1 MTEQE
6 TKARE
11 PFHWRTAI
19 AYKTR
24 ERVAVR
30 GYDVNELAGNLDFGE
45 LTYLVWRGELPTKSQ
60 GKMMNAL
67 FVISAEHAFSPST
80 AAARFV
86 ASGGNPLNVTA
97 AAGIMAMGDMHG
109 APERLAEI
117 TQKGVKRMREEGKTI
132 EDVARGILLDFKG
145 RGERIG
151 GFHHPQHIKD
161 PRAPRLVQL
170 AKEYGVVRDHLRLA
184 LSMQEQMKAVYGR
197 QLWLNVEG
205 AIGVI
210 ASDLGFPYTMIRAFA
225 ILPRLVST
233 VAHAWEETQREV
245 PWRASTGASIVQPLD
260 LSLQRKEFYDGPPDR
275 ALPSEWLQS
284 EVPQEVREYPHRE
297 GFPRLV

>member
-1 MTEQE
+1 MTPQE

-24 ERVAVR
+24 ERIVNR

-45 LTYLVWRGELPTKSQ
+45 LTYLIWKGELPTKNQ
-60 GKMMNAL
+60 GKIMNAI
-67 FVISAEHAFSPST
+67 FVISTEHAFSPST

-86 ASGGNPLNVTA
+86 TSGGNPLNVTA
-97 AAGIMAMGDMHG
+97 AAGIMTMGDMHG
-109 APERLAEI
+109 APERMAKT
-117 TQKGVKRMREEGKTI
+117 TQEGVRRMREERKSL
-132 EDVARGILLDFKG
+132 EEVAREILLDFKK

-170 AKEYGVVRDHLRLA
+170 AREYGVVGDHLRLA
-184 LSMQEQMKAVYGR
+184 LAMQDQMKEVYGR

-205 AIGVI
+205 VIGVI
-210 ASDLGFPYTMIRAFA
+210 ASDLGFPHGMIRAFA

-233 VAHAWEETQREV
+233 VAHAWEESQREV

-260 LSLQRKEFYDGPPDR
+260 LSLQKQEFYDGPPDR
-275 ALPSEWLQS
+275 HLPKEWVES
-284 EVPQEVREYPHRE
+284 EVAQEVREYPHEE
-297 GFPRLV
+297 GFPRLI

>member
-1 MTEQE
+1 MSE
-6 TKARE
+6 TPVKE
-11 PFHWRTAI
+11 SFHWRTAV

-24 ERVAVR
+24 ERVVNR

-45 LTYLVWRGELPTKSQ
+45 LAYLVWKGELPTKNQ
-60 GKMMNAL
+60 GKIMNAL

-109 APERLAEI
+109 APERLAKVAQE
-117 TQKGVKRMREEGKTI
+117 GVGRMKEEKKNL
-132 EDVARGILLDFKG
+132 EEVAREILLDFKQ

-170 AKEYGVVRDHLRLA
+170 AKEYGVVGDHLRLA
-184 LSMQEQMKAVYGR
+184 LAMQEQMGEVYGR

-205 AIGVI
+205 VIGVI
-210 ASDLGFPYTMIRAFA
+210 ASDLGFSYGMIRAFA

-233 VAHAWEETQREV
+233 VAHAWEESQREV
-245 PWRASTGASIVQPLD
+245 PWRASTRASIVQPLS
-260 LSLQRKEFYDGPPDR
+260 LSLQKKEFYDGPPDR
-275 ALPSEWLQS
+275 ELPGERVES
-284 EVPQEVREYPHRE
+284 EVAQEVREYPYTE
-297 GFPRLV
+297 GFPKLI

>member
-1 MTEQE
+1 MQE

-24 ERVAVR
+24 ERVVNR
-30 GYDVNELAGNLDFGE
+30 GYDVNELAGNLNFGE
-45 LTYLVWRGELPTKSQ
+45 LIYLIWIGELPTKNQ

-80 AAARFV
+80 AATRFV
-86 ASGGNPLNVTA
+86 ASGGNPLNVAA

-109 APERLAEI
+109 TPERLAKI
-117 TQKGVKRMREEGKTI
+117 TQEGVKRAQGENKSLEE
-132 EDVARGILLDFKG
+132 VAKEILLDFKK
-145 RGERIG
+145 RGERVG

-161 PRAPRLVQL
+161 PRVPRLVQL
-170 AKEYGVVRDHLRLA
+170 AREYHVVGDNLRLA

-205 AIGVI
+205 VIGAI
-210 ASDLGFPYTMIRAFA
+210 ASDLGFPYDMIRAFA
-225 ILPRLVST
+225 ILPRLVSN
-233 VAHAWEETQREV
+233 VAHAWEESQREV
-245 PWRASTGASIVQPLD
+245 PWRASTGQSIIQPLD
-260 LSLQRKEFYDGPPDR
+260 LSLQKKEFYDGPLDR
-275 ALPSEWLQS
+275 RLPKEWVES
-284 EVPQEVREYPHRE
+284 EVAHDVKEYPYKE
-297 GFPRLV
+297 QPPKLI

>member
-1 MTEQE
+1 MDE
-6 TKARE
+6 TRARE

-24 ERVAVR
+24 QRVVNR
-30 GYDVNELAGNLDFGE
+30 GYDVNELAGNLDFGQ
-45 LTYLVWRGELPTKSQ
+45 LTYLLWKGELPTENQ

-67 FVISAEHAFSPST
+67 FVISTEHAFSPST
-80 AAARFV
+80 VAARFV

-109 APERLAEI
+109 TPERLAKI
-117 TQKGVKRMREEGKTI
+117 TQEGVNRAHKEGKSL
-132 EDVARGILLDFKG
+132 EQVARELLRDFKE

-170 AKEYGVVRDHLRLA
+170 AREYGVVGDHLRLA
-184 LSMQEQMKAVYGR
+184 ISMQEQMKEVYGR

-205 AIGVI
+205 VIGVI
-210 ASDLGFPYTMIRAFA
+210 ASDLGFHHSIIRAFA
-225 ILPRLVST
+225 IVPRLVSC
-233 VAHAWEETQREV
+233 VAHACEESQREP
-245 PWRASTGASIVQPLD
+245 PWRASTGEEIIQPLD
-260 LSLQRKEFYDGPPDR
+260 LSLQKKEFYDGPPDR
-275 ALPSEWLQS
+275 KLPEELVKS
-284 EVPQEVREYPHRE
+284 EVPEEVREYPHKE
-297 GFPRLV
+297 GFPRLI

>member
-1 MTEQE
+1 MQDNRE
-6 TKARE
+6 KE

-24 ERVAVR
+24 ERVVVR

-45 LTYLVWRGELPTKSQ
+45 LAYLVWKGELPTKNQ

-67 FVISAEHAFSPST
+67 FVIGAEHAFSPSA

-86 ASGGNPLNVTA
+86 ASGGNPLNVSS
-97 AAGIMAMGDMHG
+97 AAGIMAMGDTHG
-109 APERLAEI
+109 APDRLAKIAQEN
-117 TQKGVKRMREEGKTI
+117 VKRMQEEGKSL
-132 EDVARGILLDFKG
+132 EEVAREILLDFKK

-161 PRAPRLVQL
+161 PRVPRLVQL
-170 AKEYGVVRDHLRLA
+170 AKEYGVVGDHLHLA

-197 QLWLNVEG
+197 QLWLNLPGVS
-205 AIGVI
+205 GVI
-210 ASDLGFPYTMIRAFA
+210 ASDMGFPYSVIRSFA
-225 ILPRLVST
+225 ILPRLVSA
-233 VAHAWEETQREV
+233 VAHAWEESQREA

-260 LSLQRKEFYDGPPDR
+260 LSLQKKEFYDGLPDR
-275 ALPSEWLQS
+275 DLPREWTAS
-284 EVPQEVREYPHRE
+284 EVAQEVKEYPYKE
-297 GFPRLV
+297 GFPRLI